1 MKIDEHLTLGIVVG
15 IIVGLHFGTTLVSY
29 MPFFVI
35 GAVLLLYRR
44 IGVK

>member
-15 IIVGLHFGTTLVSY
+15 IIVGLHFGVTLVNY

-35 GAVLLLYRR
+35 GAVLMLYRR
-44 IGVK
+44 IGAK

>member
-15 IIVGLHFGTTLVSY
+15 IIVGLHFGVTLVNY